1 MESRAVSC
9 CSEVF
14 LQISNSP
21 KQDWRAAIRHVWL
34 CGKNSAMSMPSM
46 NPRKIV
52 VLTGA
57 GVSAPSGLATFR
69 SLGGLWEQHRIEDV
83 ASPEGWDRD
92 PGLVLRFYNLR
103 REALATA
110 VPNDAHRA
118 IADLQDR
125 FEVVVITQNVD
136 DLHERAGSRSVIH
149 LHGELRKVRSTAD
162 EATVEDIGYTS
173 VALGQVCS
181 KGGQMRPHIVW
192 FGEDVMHLDEARRH
206 IEEASRFV
214 VAGTSLAV
222 FPAAGLVRY
231 ARDKAE
237 KVVVD
242 LDPPAVSG
250 GFRVLRGSA
259 DVVMRGLAS
268 EWLGSGKV
276 R

>member
-1 MESRAVSC
+1 
-9 CSEVF
+9 
-14 LQISNSP
+14 
-21 KQDWRAAIRHVWL
+21 
-34 CGKNSAMSMPSM
+34 M
-46 NPRKIV
+46 NPHKIV

-69 SLGGLWEQHRIEDV
+69 STGGLWEQHRIEDV
-83 ASPEGWDRD
+83 ASPEGWARD

-103 REALATA
+103 REALASA

-125 FEVVVITQNVD
+125 YDVVVVTQNVD
-136 DLHERAGSRSVIH
+136 DLHERAGSKCVIH

-173 VALGQVCS
+173 VALGQVCA

-259 DVVMRGLAS
+259 DVVMRGLVS
-268 EWLGSGKV
+268 EWLGAGKV
-276 R
+276 